1 MGHAGTNRKSPNGA
15 PWETL
20 NLKLS
25 RPISAPP
32 LTAVQGACGVPAP
45 PLTAVQ
51 GTCGVP
57 ASPPAAVLSWRYEE
71 ENDQVYFLGDV
82 PIFQLGQ
89 QLIAGYGDI
98 VGIVDAKVCKF
109 WLVGL
114 IAASTNYPMKAL
126 WSSSFECS
134 LLVLKFMGSRQLVT
148 EIFSKTLS
156 PQLGGNW
163 YSSLSRP
170 GEGDEEEKR
179 YPTSVTPSGKS
190 QLISTAVQVTSQTA
204 SSPHSYW
211 LRDNVYPEGQDS
223 SVGKSLDLQSKDCRF
238 EPRCRRG
245 VFLVLTFS
253 KPLPPNC

>member
-109 WLVGL
+109 
-114 IAASTNYPMKAL
+114 
-126 WSSSFECS
+126 
-134 LLVLKFMGSRQLVT
+134 
-148 EIFSKTLS
+148 
-156 PQLGGNW
+156 
-163 YSSLSRP
+163 
-170 GEGDEEEKR
+170 
-179 YPTSVTPSGKS
+179 
-190 QLISTAVQVTSQTA
+190 
-204 SSPHSYW
+204 
-211 LRDNVYPEGQDS
+211 
-223 SVGKSLDLQSKDCRF
+223 
-238 EPRCRRG
+238 
-245 VFLVLTFS
+245 
-253 KPLPPNC
+253 